1 MSDTASTPPS
11 GVPALEDLRHAVVEQ
26 LTAVIGAPDDE
37 EVARAADAA
46 VRALDERLRAGAAG

>member
-1 MSDTASTPPS
+1 VRACPRADD
-11 GVPALEDLRHAVVEQ
+11 GRQ
-26 LTAVIGAPDDE
+26 LLDDE